1 MEEWRDI
8 KEYEG
13 LYQVSNLG
21 RVKSLARKT
30 NNQYG
35 KKERLMTQK
44 LDKDGYKRVGLNK
57 NGKQIYYGVH
67 RLVAQA
73 FISNPNNYPQ
83 INHKDEDKSNN
94 KVDNLEWCDGK
105 YNQNYGTINERRTQK
120 LKKKVICI
128 TTGEKFDSIIEA
140 SEKYNI
146 KNKSDISRVCKGK
159 RNYCGNLNGK
169 KLEWGYIYE

>member
-8 KEYEG
+8 KGYEG
-13 LYQVSNLG
+13 LYQVSSLG
-21 RVKSLARKT
+21 RVKSLVRKT

-105 YNQNYGTINERRTQK
+105 YNQNYGTINKRRTQK

>member
-8 KEYEG
+8 KGYEG

-146 KNKSDISRVCKGK
+146 KNKSDISRVCKGD

-169 KLEWGYIYE
+169 KL

>member
-8 KEYEG
+8 VGYEG
-13 LYQVSNLG
+13 IYQVSNWG
-21 RVKSLARKT
+21 RVKSLPRKIK
-30 NNQYG
+30 NQYG
-35 KKERLMTQK
+35 KEERMMTQR

-57 NGKQIYYGVH
+57 DGKQIYYGVH

-73 FISNPNNYPQ
+73 FIENPYNYQ
-83 INHKDEDKSNN
+83 QVNHKDENKANN
-94 KVDNLEWCDGK
+94 KVDNLEWCTQE

-128 TTGEKFDSIIEA
+128 TTGEKFDSITEA
-140 SEKYNI
+140 SKKYNI
-146 KNKSDISRVCKGK
+146 KNRADISKVCKGK
-159 RNYCGNLNGK
+159 RNYCGKLNGK

>member
-8 KEYEG
+8 KGYEG

-83 INHKDEDKSNN
+83 INHKDENKSNN

>member
-8 KEYEG
+8 KGYEG

-21 RVKSLARKT
+21 RVKSLARKI

-44 LDKDGYKRVGLNK
+44 IDKDGYKRVGLNK

-83 INHKDEDKSNN
+83 INHKDENKSNN